1 MPVEMKHDLS
11 EIVTHFQLD
20 GRFIDAVPYGSGHI
34 NDTYASRFQV
44 GDATVRYIHQRV
56 NHNVFRT
63 PDKLMENV
71 ERVTTYA
78 RRQIVA
84 AGGNPDRESLT
95 LLPTVD
101 GEPYYISP
109 EGNYWRTYIFIEGAK
124 TYDVPEDPQM
134 VYNGSKAFGK
144 FQRLL
149 STLPGG
155 RLHETI
161 PNFHHTRRRFDA
173 FAEALKADVKN
184 RAASAKSEIDF
195 VLQREADTSVLVDM
209 LAEGKLPERVTHNDT
224 KINNVMIDDV
234 TGEGVCVIDL
244 DTMMPGSAL
253 YDFGDSVRTAAALA
267 AEDEKDLSKVGV
279 NLDMFGRLAHGYL
292 DTARDFL
299 TPTEM
304 DYMAFSAKLMTFE
317 CGVRFLTDYL
327 QGDVYFK
334 IHRDGHNLDRC
345 RTQWGMVADMEQ
357 KMDQMNAIVDKF
369 RQG

>member
-1 MPVEMKHDLS
+1 MKHDVA
-11 EIVTHFQLD
+11 EIVTHFELE
-20 GRFIDAVPYGSGHI
+20 GRFLDAVPYGSGHI
-34 NDTYASRFQV
+34 NDTYASRYQV
-44 GDATVRYIHQRV
+44 GNEIRRYIHQRV

-71 ERVTTYA
+71 ERVTSYA
-78 RRQIVA
+78 REQILA
-84 AGGNPDRESLT
+84 AGGNPDRETLT

-101 GEPYYISP
+101 GKGYYVSP

-124 TYDVPEDPQM
+124 TYDQAEDPRM
-134 VYNGSKAFGK
+134 VYNASRAFGR
-144 FQRLL
+144 FQKLL

-161 PNFHHTRRRFDA
+161 PNFHHTRRRFEA
-173 FAEALKADVKN
+173 FAGALKADVKN
-184 RAASAKSEIDF
+184 RAASAKPEIDF
-195 VLQREADTSVLVDM
+195 VLEREAECSVLVDM
-209 LAEGKLPERVTHNDT
+209 LADGRLPERVTHNDT

-267 AEDEKDLSKVGV
+267 AEDELDLGKVGI
-279 NLDMFGRLAHGYL
+279 NLEMFEQLARGYL
-292 DTARDFL
+292 DTAREFL
-299 TPTEM
+299 TPTEIE
-304 DYMAFSAKLMTFE
+304 YMAFSAKLMTFE

-334 IHRDGHNLDRC
+334 IRREAHNLDRC
-345 RTQWGMVADMEQ
+345 RTQWGMIADMER
-357 KMDQMNAIVDKF
+357 KMEQMQAIVQ
-369 RQG
+369 RYR